1 MKNLEGKIALVTGS
15 SRGLGKEMA
24 IRLSENGA
32 NVVITYHSD
41 REAANNTVAQIEKGG
56 GKGGKAFA
64 LQLDTGKVST
74 FDDFFNRLS
83 MELQS
88 KWNAT
93 NLDILVNNAG
103 IIPQAPIASMDE
115 KTFDLVTNIQYKGV
129 FFLTQKALKLLNEG
143 GRIINISTGLARFSL
158 PGHAAYAA
166 AKSAVETFTRYLA
179 KELGPKKITVNIVA
193 PGAINTDVNR
203 EAFKNPQ
210 VSGFISQMTA
220 LGRVGESE
228 DIGGVVSFL
237 TSDEARWITGQRV
250 EVSGGMFL

>member
-24 IRLSENGA
+24 KRLSENGV
-32 NVVITYHSD
+32 NIVVTYHLD
-41 REAANNTVAQIEKGG
+41 KEAANDTVAQIEKG
-56 GKGGKAFA
+56 GGKAFA

-83 MELQS
+83 MELKS
-88 KWNAT
+88 KWNAS
-93 NLDILVNNAG
+93 NIDVLVNNAG
-103 IIPQAPIASMDE
+103 IIPQAPIASMEED
-115 KTFDLVTNIQYKGV
+115 TFDRVTDIQYKGV

-179 KELGPKKITVNIVA
+179 KELGPRRITVNVVA

-237 TSDEARWITGQRV
+237 ASDDARWITGQRV

>member
-1 MKNLEGKIALVTGS
+1 MKTLEGKIALVTGS

-24 IRLSENGA
+24 IRLAENGA
-32 NVVITYHSD
+32 RIVVTYHSD
-41 REAANNTVAQIEKGG
+41 KEAADATVALIEKLGSE
-56 GKGGKAFA
+56 AFA

-74 FDDFFNRLS
+74 FDDFFSRLN
-83 MELQS
+83 MEVKSQW
-88 KWNAT
+88 KTT

-103 IIPQAPIASMDE
+103 IIPQAPISSMDE
-115 KTFDLVTNIQYKGV
+115 ATFDRVTNIQYKGV
-129 FFLTQKALKLLNEG
+129 FFLTQKALILLNEG
-143 GRIINISTGLARFSL
+143 GRVINISTGLARFSL
-158 PGHAAYAA
+158 PGHAAYAS

-179 KELGPKKITVNIVA
+179 KELGPRKITVNVVA

-237 TSDEARWITGQRV
+237 ASEEARWITGQRI